1 MATIVSMKK
10 ALDVDGAK
18 QFVFNM
24 LGHSVDVKLNRGRN
38 KIKHYKG
45 VISEAHSNVF
55 IIKLTDDIFDRI
67 SCSYIDLVCGE
78 IGLSRSG
85 VSEI

>member
-1 MATIVSMKK
+1 MKK

-18 QFVFNM
+18 QLVFNM
-24 LGHSVDVKLNRGRN
+24 LGRNVDVKLNRGRN

-55 IIKLTDDIFDRI
+55 VIKLTDDIFDRI
-67 SCSYIDLVCGE
+67 SCSYIDLLCGE
-78 IGLSRSG
+78 IGLSQTS
-85 VSEI
+85 S

>member
-1 MATIVSMKK
+1 MRKS
-10 ALDVDGAK
+10 LDVDEAK
-18 QFVFNM
+18 QLVFDM
-24 LGHSVDVKLNRGRN
+24 LGRSVDVKLNRGRN

-78 IGLSRSG
+78 IGLSQST
-85 VSEI
+85 S

>member
-1 MATIVSMKK
+1 MKK
-10 ALDVDGAK
+10 TIDVDGAK
-18 QFVFNM
+18 QFVHNM
-24 LGHSVDVKLNRGRN
+24 LGHNVDVKLNRGRN

-45 VISEAHSNVF
+45 VVSEAHSNVF

-78 IGLSRSG
+78 IALRSSPD
-85 VSEI
+85 VQV

>member
-1 MATIVSMKK
+1 MKK
-10 ALDVDGAK
+10 SLNVDDAK
-18 QFVFNM
+18 KTICQL
-24 LGHSVDVKLNRGRN
+24 LGRSVDVRLNRGRN

-55 IIKLTDDIFDRI
+55 VIKLTDDIFDRI

-78 IGLSRSG
+78 IALKERASQAGQALT
-85 VSEI
+85 

>member
-1 MATIVSMKK
+1 MKK
-10 ALDVDGAK
+10 SIDVDGAK
-18 QFVFNM
+18 QFVRNM
-24 LGHSVDVKLNRGRN
+24 LGHNVDVKLNRGRN

-45 VISEAHSNVF
+45 VVSEAHSNVF

-78 IGLSRSG
+78 IGLRQSG
-85 VSEI
+85 E

>member
-1 MATIVSMKK
+1 MRKSI
-10 ALDVDGAK
+10 DVDGAK
-18 QFVFNM
+18 QLVLNM
-24 LGHSVDVKLNRGRN
+24 LGRSVDVRLNRGRN

-55 IIKLTDDIFDRI
+55 VIKLTEDIFDRI

-78 IGLSRSG
+78 IALKEQPS
-85 VSEI
+85 V

>member
-1 MATIVSMKK
+1 MKK
-10 ALDVDGAK
+10 SIDVDGAK
-18 QFVFNM
+18 KIVFDM
-24 LGHSVDVKLNRGRN
+24 LGHKVDVKLNRGRN

-78 IGLSRSG
+78 IGLSQS
-85 VSEI
+85 ST

>member
-1 MATIVSMKK
+1 MKK
-10 ALDVDGAK
+10 SVDVDGAK
-18 QFVFNM
+18 KFVFNM
-24 LGHSVDVKLNRGRN
+24 LGRSVDVKLNRGRN

-78 IGLSRSG
+78 ISLK
-85 VSEI
+85 EQPIA

>member
-1 MATIVSMKK
+1 MKK
-10 ALDVDGAK
+10 SLDVDGAK
-18 QFVFNM
+18 QFVLNM
-24 LGHSVDVKLNRGRN
+24 LGNNVDVKLNRGRN

-55 IIKLTDDIFDRI
+55 VIKLTDDIFDRI

-78 IGLSRSG
+78 IKISQSG
-85 VSEI
+85 V

>member
-1 MATIVSMKK
+1 MKK
-10 ALDVDGAK
+10 SLDIDGAK
-18 QFVFNM
+18 QFVSNM
-24 LGHSVDVKLNRGRN
+24 LGRNVDVKLNRGRN

-67 SCSYIDLVCGE
+67 SCSYIDLICGE
-78 IGLSRSG
+78 IALREQPSA
-85 VSEI
+85 